1 VRKILFLTV
10 CFLVAAC
17 QPVTVQRHDDGPV
30 PVTLRVDDA
39 AYWLEEWYRVTSLQG
54 DQLDQTLKT
63 REQEFAEHRNPRTR
77 LRLALLLG
85 EGPPAV
91 RDQLRALALLEKMDT
106 ANASASGR
114 ALAALLGQAI
124 REQVVSGDKI
134 KQLQQDLAQSA
145 QRVEEL
151 ERQLQELTNI
161 EQSIQQR
168 ETPLE
173 GKEKQ

>member
-1 VRKILFLTV
+1 MRKILFLKV

-54 DQLDQTLKT
+54 DQLEQTLKT
-63 REQEFAEHRNPRTR
+63 REQEFAEHRSPRTR
-77 LRLALLLG
+77 LRLALLLA

-106 ANASASGR
+106 ASASASGR

-124 REQVVSGDKI
+124 REQVVAGDKI

-145 QRVEEL
+145 QRVKEL

>member
-1 VRKILFLTV
+1 MRKILFLTV

-17 QPVTVQRHDDGPV
+17 QPVTEQRHDDGPV

-54 DQLDQTLKT
+54 DQLEQTLKT
-63 REQEFAEHRNPRTR
+63 REQEFAEHRSPRTR
-77 LRLALLLG
+77 LRLALLLA

-106 ANASASGR
+106 ASASASGR

-124 REQVVSGDKI
+124 REQVVAGDKI

-145 QRVEEL
+145 QRVKEL

>member
-54 DQLDQTLKT
+54 DQLEQTLKT
-63 REQEFAEHRNPRTR
+63 REQEFTEHRSPRTR
-77 LRLALLLG
+77 LRLALLLA

-106 ANASASGR
+106 ASASASGR

-124 REQVVSGDKI
+124 REQVVAGDKI

-145 QRVEEL
+145 QRVKEL